1 MGKFVFKE
9 YHIKLHGKEY
19 DVLVPSI
26 NITEMWAFPMRDLG
40 KCDNWD
46 VIEGNRLAMQW
57 VRNAYIT
64 LYQEPNK
71 IIYFSLRDIPP
82 AYELQLWTLPPDLVL
97 YNHQIQFK
105 RKNWKKLK
113 RCMKYMKPK
122 QHVVYFNMPELMK
135 IQPLIFRQWEKNK
148 SYYYEKSWE
157 RAYHEYETYFVE
169 GSRKQALEL
178 VVKLQESLCQDLE
191 KIIYERS
198 GVEYVG
204 TAEFGRAEYA
214 FVTKEYI
221 DQWKIKVN
229 YYPCILA

>member
-1 MGKFVFKE
+1 MGKFVFDE
-9 YHIKLHGKEY
+9 YHIMLHGKEY
-19 DVLVPSI
+19 DILVPSVK
-26 NITEMWAFPMRDLG
+26 ITEMWAFPMREMG

-64 LYQEPNK
+64 LYQQSNK

-105 RKNWKKLK
+105 RNNWKKLK

-122 QHVVYFNMPELMK
+122 QHVVYFNMSELMK
-135 IQPLIFRQWEKNK
+135 IQPLIFRQWKKNK

-169 GSRKQALEL
+169 GSSKQALEL
-178 VVKLQESLCQDLE
+178 AVKLQESLSQNLE

-214 FVTKEYI
+214 FVTREYI
-221 DQWKIKVN
+221 DRWKIEVN